1 MQMTD
6 TEILGKYNRS
16 DDKKG
21 VVQILA
27 DLNGCDK
34 DTIQQILIQGGVPES
49 EFAPKKRRKRQPPA
63 VKEPEYKEAPAG
75 KPDPAKA
82 TATMPPE
89 DESLPLPFSDDD
101 MGIGDD
107 EYGGAMTGGEGV
119 YDIHDYG
126 SLAAG
131 GFIPPYRTAEELLTE
146 PEDMTDKERK
156 RLERIKAIPE
166 SVRELCQTEVANLR
180 NQVMELEKRSDEII
194 DFLNGEAV

>member
-21 VVQILA
+21 MVQILA

-49 EFAPKKRRKRQPPA
+49 EFAPKKRRRKLSPA
-63 VKEPEYKEAPAG
+63 VKEPECKEAPAG
-75 KPDPAKA
+75 KPYPAKA
-82 TATMPPE
+82 TVAMPPE
-89 DESLPLPFSDDD
+89 DESLTLPFSDDD

-146 PEDMTDKERK
+146 PEDMTDKERE

-180 NQVMELEKRSDEII
+180 SQVMELEKRSDEII

>member
-63 VKEPEYKEAPAG
+63 P

-82 TATMPPE
+82 TAAMPPE
-89 DESLPLPFSDDD
+89 DLS
-101 MGIGDD
+101 
-107 EYGGAMTGGEGV
+107 
-119 YDIHDYG
+119 HH
-126 SLAAG
+126 
-131 GFIPPYRTAEELLTE
+131 TE
-146 PEDMTDKERK
+146 QR
-156 RLERIKAIPE
+156 
-166 SVRELCQTEVANLR
+166 R
-180 NQVMELEKRSDEII
+180 N
-194 DFLNGEAV
+194 F

>member
-63 VKEPEYKEAPAG
+63 A

-82 TATMPPE
+82 TAAMP
-89 DESLPLPFSDDD
+89 
-101 MGIGDD
+101 
-107 EYGGAMTGGEGV
+107 
-119 YDIHDYG
+119 
-126 SLAAG
+126 
-131 GFIPPYRTAEELLTE
+131 

-166 SVRELCQTEVANLR
+166 SVRELCRTEVANLR
-180 NQVMELEKRSDEII
+180 SQVMELEKRSDEII
-194 DFLNGEAV
+194 DFLNGEEV

>member
-49 EFAPKKRRKRQPPA
+49 E
-63 VKEPEYKEAPAG
+63 
-75 KPDPAKA
+75 
-82 TATMPPE
+82 
-89 DESLPLPFSDDD
+89 
-101 MGIGDD
+101 
-107 EYGGAMTGGEGV
+107 
-119 YDIHDYG
+119 
-126 SLAAG
+126 
-131 GFIPPYRTAEELLTE
+131 
-146 PEDMTDKERK
+146 
-156 RLERIKAIPE
+156 
-166 SVRELCQTEVANLR
+166 VANLR
-180 NQVMELEKRSDEII
+180 SQVMELEKRSDEII